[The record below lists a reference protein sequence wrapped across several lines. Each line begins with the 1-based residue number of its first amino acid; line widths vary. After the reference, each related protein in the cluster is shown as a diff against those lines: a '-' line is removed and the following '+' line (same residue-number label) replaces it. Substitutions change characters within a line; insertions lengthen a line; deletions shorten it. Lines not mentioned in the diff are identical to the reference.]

1 MSAVAQYKF
10 ETALGGE
17 EAQSSRPRLSIGVF
31 NNMPDAALRATERQ
45 FVTLLHAA
53 AIGCDIR
60 IHLSTLPSIRRSDA
74 AHDRINARYTPVD
87 DLKRLHLD
95 ALIVTGST
103 PYEEDLR
110 EEPFWPE
117 FRNLVD
123 WAASRTVSTLWSC
136 MAAHAAVLHL
146 DGVPRRRLAKKLSG
160 VFELSVPRSSWPL
173 TGGAARYLCPHSRY
187 NDVSEDDLRRAGY
200 TVLGRS
206 DEVGA
211 DMFAK
216 QTPSRFV
223 FLQGHPEYD
232 GDTLMR
238 EYRRDIMQFAAGE
251 RASAPDAPVDLFAGG
266 FHGPSLSRLA
276 AARATDQLIPKLDAM
291 EAEVP
296 VIGRWSSHATQLFRA
311 WIRMILELKQQGAA
325 APLPA
330 ARREPAGVPH
340 RNVATTFAR

>member
-17 EAQSSRPRLSIGVF
+17 QSQSARPRLSIGVF

-60 IHLSTLPSIRRSDA
+60 IHLSTLPSIQRSDA
-74 AHDRINARYTPVD
+74 ARARINARYTHAE
-87 DLKRLHLD
+87 DLKHLHLD

-103 PYEEDLR
+103 PYEEKLS

-117 FRNLVD
+117 FRDLVD

-146 DGVPRRRLAKKLSG
+146 DGVPRRRLPRKLSG
-160 VFELSVPRSSWPL
+160 VFALDVPKSSWPL
-173 TGGAARYLCPHSRY
+173 TGGAAHYVCPHSRY
-187 NDVSEDDLRRAGY
+187 NDVSEDDLARAGY

-216 QTPSRFV
+216 QMPSRFV

-238 EYRRDIMQFAAGE
+238 EYRRDLMQFMAGE
-251 RASAPDAPVDLFAGG
+251 RSSAPDAPVNLFGPGG
-266 FHGPSLSRLA
+266 FDAASLARLA
-276 AARATDQLIPKLDAM
+276 AAGATDQLTRRLDAL
-291 EAEVP
+291 EAAVP
-296 VIGRWSSHATQLFRA
+296 VIGPWSSHATQLFRA
-311 WIRMILELKQQGAA
+311 WVRMVLELKLQAA
-325 APLPA
+325 ERQLSRVHA
-330 ARREPAGVPH
+330 
-340 RNVATTFAR
+340 

>member
-17 EAQSSRPRLSIGVF
+17 QAHASRPRLSIGVF

-60 IHLSTLPSIRRSDA
+60 IHLSTLPSIRRSEA
-74 AHDRINARYTPVD
+74 ARARIDARYTPVE

-95 ALIVTGST
+95 ALVVTGST
-103 PYEEDLR
+103 PYEEELS

-117 FRNLVD
+117 FRDLVD

-160 VFELSVPRSSWPL
+160 VFALDVPKSSWPL
-173 TGGAARYLCPHSRY
+173 TGGAAGYVCPHSRY
-187 NDVSEDDLRRAGY
+187 NDVREDDLLRAGY
-200 TVLGRS
+200 TMLGRS

-216 QTPSRFV
+216 QMGSRFV

-238 EYRRDIMQFAAGE
+238 EYRRDLMQFVAGE
-251 RASAPDAPVDLFAGG
+251 RNSAPEAPVNLFGPGG
-266 FHGPSLSRLA
+266 FDAANLSRLA
-276 AARATDQLIPKLDAM
+276 AAGATDQLIAKLDAM
-291 EAEVP
+291 EAAVP

-311 WIRMILELKQQGAA
+311 WIRMILELKLQTAA
-325 APLPA
+325 ASFPA
-330 ARREPAGVPH
+330 ARREPAGVP
-340 RNVATTFAR
+340 

>member
-17 EAQSSRPRLSIGVF
+17 QAQSSRPRLSIGVI
-31 NNMPDAALRATERQ
+31 NNMPDAAMRATERQ

-60 IHLSTLPSIRRSDA
+60 IHLSTLPAIRRSEA
-74 AHDRINARYTPVD
+74 ARERINARYTHVE

-103 PYEEDLR
+103 PYEDKLR

-117 FRNLVD
+117 FCELVD
-123 WAASRTVSTLWSC
+123 WAAGRTVSTLWSC

-173 TGGAARYLCPHSRY
+173 TGGAANYVCPHSRY
-187 NDVSEDDLRRAGY
+187 NDVDEDDLRRAGY

-251 RASAPDAPVDLFAGG
+251 RESAPDLPVNLFS
-266 FHGPSLSRLA
+266 GPAAFDSASLSRLA
-276 AARATDQLIPKLDAM
+276 ATRTTDHLVPKLDAM
-291 EAEVP
+291 EAAVP
-296 VIGRWSSHATQLFRA
+296 VVGAWSSHATQLFRS
-311 WIRMILELKQQGAA
+311 WIRMILDLKTQATA
-325 APLPA
+325 NTV
-330 ARREPAGVPH
+330 ARREAA
-340 RNVATTFAR
+340 VAR